1 MNKFYVRCRVCHT
14 RHTFKKHPDD
24 YIRLPLCRNCGK
36 TNKGFLVVKPY
47 KQITCY
53 CLGYPYPHRYLS
65 PNCLERVIAENT
77 GVDWR
82 EYRSGKNPN
91 HGVLR
96 K

>member
-1 MNKFYVRCRVCHT
+1 M
-14 RHTFKKHPDD
+14 
-24 YIRLPLCRNCGK
+24 
-36 TNKGFLVVKPY
+36 VKPY